1 MVILYIIMVPIGMN
15 SINILGADIRTY
27 LLDEEDEE
35 VLSITS
41 ISNDLI
47 LIIDGDNNLFSQPV
61 YDWIAAISFELQ
73 INPIIQ
79 QYTKRASPVQ
89 NIYSIV
95 RPLLVSYLTTLH
107 IAISAANVSSFIFIN
122 ATQQLL
128 AKWDTEFQLNST
140 ESLERAVNT
149 TISEMISAITP
160 LSSGTFYL
168 DFLENWMHQLY
179 NFIKDKDPGEVS
191 YADIIDDWKSNP
203 SYWSAALGSSTI
215 IQYIEYFLSYID
227 TDTAWTQD
235 FVFNSIATIL
245 FGTSDINTL
254 GFIEELFDGGN
265 AQSAVTMGD
274 SKLIPFLRGEFLPVG
289 FPTELRAFY
298 LSMYSNSNGYSLAN
312 STIVQVRL
320 RTDLNETEVAILLD
334 YVTKFVEDRTSNN
347 AFGYSVFFLSEINY
361 NKERGEQLTTEL
373 HAVDIF
379 ALIFGFIVLYWLFKN
394 MALAFISVFVSWLTT
409 QVAKAGIVYI
419 LPNFF
424 IITDAGFSMGA
435 TILLGASLNYV
446 VFFVYRYREEILK
459 NEPIEAIE
467 KAMRTALHS
476 IYISGVAIF
485 LTFLPLTSSNSEIIQ
500 GLSATTSFG
509 ILVELIL
516 MYLILPSLFLSII
529 RFNRFLGLGVENN
542 EKSMRIKIKLPKIL
556 KFRVT
561 RGNTKRVIYL
571 SLLFSILSLVLVFNS
586 NSTIAINDFIGEEGQ
601 TGAAMQVLFE
611 KYPENY
617 FSRVIIKIETITPVV
632 LEQNE
637 EMKLID
643 DLSGLINETG
653 YISNIVS
660 PAWPLGRSF
669 NFSDTSIAA
678 IPKEIAKTVS
688 TQLIDGNISYIV
700 FQLKYGDTSQE
711 TMIVVREFQ
720 EISRIFAEEHPEIA
734 SAVPQGYVVSITDE
748 SFEILFDLPIQFIIA
763 ILLLTTFL
771 WYQLKSVSVPLRLE
785 LTLIQ
790 GTTYALA
797 LGTMLWFL
805 MYHDSLNLVIN
816 ITAVITLLGLGT
828 DFDIYL
834 YTRIQEEQKKTHDLE
849 MAIHNAIEKSAP
861 AIKASGLVMAGAF
874 MGLMLG
880 DLRLIQQFG
889 FITAISILI
898 DIFLIR
904 VIIMPAFLLLR
915 ERKIIDQGN
924 EL

>member
-1 MVILYIIMVPIGMN
+1 MILYIIMVPIGMN

-47 LIIDGDNNLFSQPV
+47 FIIDGDDDLFSQPV
-61 YDWIAAISFELQ
+61 YDWIAEISFELQ

-79 QYTKRASPVQ
+79 QYTKRAAPVQ

-107 IAISAANVSSFIFIN
+107 IAISAANVSSFVFIN
-122 ATQQLL
+122 GTQQLL
-128 AKWDTEFQLNST
+128 ANWNTEFQLNST

-149 TISEMISAITP
+149 TMSEMISAITP
-160 LSSGTFYL
+160 LSSGIFYL
-168 DFLENWMHQLY
+168 DFLKNWIDQLY
-179 NFIKDKDPGEVS
+179 EFSKDKNPDEVS
-191 YADIIDDWKSNP
+191 YENIIDDWGDNP

-215 IQYIEYFLSYID
+215 IKYIEYFLSYID
-227 TDTAWTQD
+227 INTLWTPN
-235 FVFNSIATIL
+235 FVFTSISSIL
-245 FGTSDINTL
+245 FGSSDVDTL
-254 GFIEELFDGGN
+254 EFIEELFDGGN
-265 AQSAVTMGD
+265 AQSAIIMGD
-274 SKLIPFLRGEFLPVG
+274 GKLIPFLRGEFLPVG
-289 FPTELRAFY
+289 FPAELRAFY
-298 LSMYSNSNGYSLAN
+298 LSMYTNSNGYSLAN

-320 RTDLNETEVAILLD
+320 RTDLNESEVAILLD
-334 YVTKFVEDRTSNN
+334 YVTEFVEDKTSNN
-347 AFGYSVFFLSEINY
+347 EFGYSVFFLSEINY
-361 NKERGEQLTTEL
+361 NKERGEQLTEEL

-394 MALAFISVFVSWLTT
+394 MALALISVFISWLTT
-409 QVAKAGIVYI
+409 QVAKGVIVNI

-424 IITDAGFSMGA
+424 HITDAGFSMGA

-459 NEPIEAIE
+459 NEPVMAIE
-467 KAMRTALHS
+467 KSMRTALHS
-476 IYISGVAIF
+476 IYISGIAIF
-485 LTFLPLTSSNSEIIQ
+485 LTFLPLTNSNSAIIQ

-509 ILVELIL
+509 ILIELIL

-529 RFNRFLGLGVENN
+529 RFNRYLGLGTEI
-542 EKSMRIKIKLPKIL
+542 KKKATRITFKLPQMFHFK
-556 KFRVT
+556 VT
-561 RGNTKRVIYL
+561 RANTKRVIYL
-571 SLLFSILSLVLVFNS
+571 SLIISILSLVLVFNS

-601 TGAAMQVLFE
+601 TGASMQVLLE

-617 FSRVIIKIETITPVV
+617 FSRVVIKIETFNPVI
-632 LEQNE
+632 LDQNE

-643 DLSGLINETG
+643 ELSGLINGTG
-653 YISNIVS
+653 HVSNIIS

-669 NFSDTSIAA
+669 NFSDSSIAA
-678 IPKEIAKTVS
+678 IPREIAKTVS
-688 TQLIDGNISYIV
+688 IQLIDGNASYIV
-700 FQLKYGDTSQE
+700 LQLKYGDASQQ
-711 TMIVVREFQ
+711 TMIVVRELQ
-720 EISRIFAEEHPEIA
+720 EMSRIFAEEHSEIA
-734 SAVPQGYVVSITDE
+734 SAVPQGYVVSTTDA

-763 ILLLTTFL
+763 IVLLTTFL

-785 LTLIQ
+785 FTLIL

-797 LGTMLWFL
+797 LGTIIWFL
-805 MYHDSLNLVIN
+805 MYQDSLNLVIN

-849 MAIHNAIEKSAP
+849 KAIHNAIEKSAP

-880 DLRLIQQFG
+880 DLRLVQQFG

-904 VIIMPAFLLLR
+904 VVIMPAFLLLR
-915 ERKIIDQGN
+915 DKK
-924 EL
+924 LKT